1 MQPESLTV
9 ALETVNIIFV
19 SIFAVEMIIKL
30 LGFGVTAYVSQ
41 GQNVF
46 DGIIVIVRYVRLLH
60 FRYLI
65 F

>member
-1 MQPESLTV
+1 MQPKRLTI

-30 LGFGVTAYVSQ
+30 LGFGVTTYVSQ

-46 DGIIVIVRYVRLLH
+46 DGFIVIVR
-60 FRYLI
+60 
-65 F
+65 

>member
-1 MQPESLTV
+1 MQPKRLTV

-30 LGFGVTAYVSQ
+30 LGFGVAAYVSQ

-46 DGIIVIVRYVRLLH
+46 DGFIVIVRYL
-60 FRYLI
+60 Y
-65 F
+65 

>member
-1 MQPESLTV
+1 MFSLQPKRLTV

-30 LGFGVTAYVSQ
+30 LGFGVAAYVSQ

-46 DGIIVIVRYVRLLH
+46 DGFIVIVRYL
-60 FRYLI
+60 Y
-65 F
+65 